1 MTRDDVGALLQRGRG
16 PTTEFL
22 LKRTSRL
29 RLAETMAAM
38 ANSEG
43 GAILLGVS
51 PVSGTAQGVD
61 DVDQVRDRVLQ
72 AALLCEPPLII
83 PVPEAATANDEC
95 DLLLIEIPRGLPHVY
110 AVAGKYLKR
119 VGTQNRP
126 LSPRQLRRLW
136 FERGEMSY
144 EAQEVRGATFEDLDP
159 DKIDSYLE
167 TVPALAALSP
177 RESLLRRGCLTGRRG
192 NHPTVAG
199 ILLFA
204 KDVERFLTND
214 MIVVRYA
221 GREMS
226 DEFIR
231 EDIRGTLPEQVRRA
245 ESAVLANLRTGARIS
260 SLRREDQ
267 LEYPP
272 RAVREAIVNAV
283 AHRDYG
289 VHGDGIRISIFSDR
303 MEFYSPGRLPGHV
316 TVENIADE
324 RFSRNAVL
332 VQVLSDMGFIE
343 RLGYGIDR
351 MIRWMA
357 EAGLP
362 LPQFRETAN
371 GFLVTLYGPGE
382 DFRSERGSARRRW
395 SVMGLNER
403 QMQALEY
410 LSEHG
415 RITNREYQELCPD
428 VSSETIRRDLAN
440 LVERDLLLKI
450 GDKRATYYIF
460 KQQA

>member
-1 MTRDDVGALLQRGRG
+1 LTRDDVGALLQRGRG

-144 EAQEVRGATFEDLDP
+144 EAQEVRGATFEDLNP

-192 NHPTVAG
+192 NHPTVHPRHTA
-199 ILLFA
+199 
-204 KDVERFLTND
+204 
-214 MIVVRYA
+214 
-221 GREMS
+221 
-226 DEFIR
+226 
-231 EDIRGTLPEQVRRA
+231 RA
-245 ESAVLANLRTGARIS
+245 S
-260 SLRREDQ
+260 S
-267 LEYPP
+267 
-272 RAVREAIVNAV
+272 
-283 AHRDYG
+283 
-289 VHGDGIRISIFSDR
+289 
-303 MEFYSPGRLPGHV
+303 
-316 TVENIADE
+316 
-324 RFSRNAVL
+324 SR
-332 VQVLSDMGFIE
+332 
-343 RLGYGIDR
+343 
-351 MIRWMA
+351 
-357 EAGLP
+357 
-362 LPQFRETAN
+362 
-371 GFLVTLYGPGE
+371 
-382 DFRSERGSARRRW
+382 
-395 SVMGLNER
+395 
-403 QMQALEY
+403 
-410 LSEHG
+410 
-415 RITNREYQELCPD
+415 
-428 VSSETIRRDLAN
+428 
-440 LVERDLLLKI
+440 
-450 GDKRATYYIF
+450 
-460 KQQA
+460 